1 VNKLKNGVKWAIL
14 VLLFALPVLIQDV
27 KGLTVQEQAQ
37 KVIANIEGQI
47 RAATDDLHFYWDNI
61 TDVTRYKALGDIQ
74 KAWEYY
80 WGARGLYNIGL
91 YNASL
96 EEAYWAIFVSHRAIY
111 RIFLNIAETRI
122 ERANLTISSIPS
134 YIPQPTEAKK
144 KLKQASELYED
155 AYLPEVFRGLPSV
168 EVAPDWINGMYY
180 AENKLYWDHD
190 VNVVKLADEAW
201 RDAIDW
207 KESHEASLKDIIEE
221 QINSVSYSFYSYLL
235 IPFTVGS
242 LSSTIFLVPMIE
254 RFRKWL
260 KKKSSHKIIWN
271 GNLWHR
277 RWDWSSLI
285 PTLGTLAIFCASLWG
300 WIKSIYGLS
309 RTYEIS
315 IPIYLVGVVSLV
327 LWVLIG
333 LLVVSCMLFGI
344 NKFRWQKNTGLSFT
358 IILILE
364 IIFSLIAI
372 CLSWLSIGQIYHV
385 ILS

>member
-1 VNKLKNGVKWAIL
+1 MKNRVKWTIL
-14 VLLFALPVLIQDV
+14 VLLFALPVLVQDV
-27 KGLTVQEQAQ
+27 KGLTVEEQAQ
-37 KVIANIEGQI
+37 KVIVNIEGQI
-47 RAATDDLHFYWDNI
+47 RAATDGLHFYWDNI
-61 TDVTRYKALGDIQ
+61 TDATQYEALGDIQ
-74 KAWEYY
+74 KAWQYY
-80 WGARGLYNIGL
+80 GGARALHNIGL

-111 RIFLNIAETRI
+111 RTFLNIAETRI

-144 KLKQASELYED
+144 KLEQASELYED
-155 AYLPEVFRGLPSV
+155 AYLSEVFRVLPSA
-168 EVAPDWINGMYY
+168 EVAPDWINGMHY

-201 RDAIDW
+201 RGAIDW

-221 QINSVSYSFYSYLL
+221 QINNVSNSFYSYLL
-235 IPFTVGS
+235 IPFSVGS
-242 LSSTIFLVPMIE
+242 LSSMIFLVPMIE

-260 KKKSSHKIIWN
+260 KKKSSNKIIWN

-277 RWDWSSLI
+277 KWDWSSLI
-285 PTLGTLAIFCASLWG
+285 PTFGTLAIFCGSLWG
-300 WIKSIYGLS
+300 WVESIYGLS

-315 IPIYLVGVVSLV
+315 IPIDLVGLVRLV
-327 LWVLIG
+327 LCVLIG
-333 LLVVSCMLFGI
+333 LLFVSCILFGI
-344 NKFRWQKNTGLSFT
+344 NKFRWQKTTGLSFT
-358 IILILE
+358 IILIHEVIL
-364 IIFSLIAI
+364 SLITI